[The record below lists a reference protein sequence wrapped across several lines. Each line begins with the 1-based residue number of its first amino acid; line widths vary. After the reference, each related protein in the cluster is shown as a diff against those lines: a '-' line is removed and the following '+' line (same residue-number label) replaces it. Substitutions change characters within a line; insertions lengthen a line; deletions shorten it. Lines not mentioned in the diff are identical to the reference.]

1 MLETPIVATAEEL
14 GPVVLCSWIVLVQGQ
29 QVIEEL
35 DRIPRASAYVRTKA
49 LEWTAEMYDDWNDV
63 APGAGHAE
71 SAAEYRARATTP
83 E

>member
-1 MLETPIVATAEEL
+1 MPEV
-14 GPVVLCSWIVLVQGQ
+14 
-29 QVIEEL
+29 
-35 DRIPRASAYVRTKA
+35 AYVRTKA

-71 SAAEYRARATTP
+71 SAAEYRARATTL